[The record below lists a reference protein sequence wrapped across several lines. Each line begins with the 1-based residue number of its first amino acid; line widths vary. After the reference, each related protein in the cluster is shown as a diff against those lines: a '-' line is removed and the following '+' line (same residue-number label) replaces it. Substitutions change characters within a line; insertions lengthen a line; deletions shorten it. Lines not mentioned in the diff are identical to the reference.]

1 MPCQWKSVLPFSAD
15 KNPVNLFVVA
25 FLENAITGLD
35 SNRKD
40 TILPTAELMLQVAI
54 LLSDIAQGGLEYV
67 YESCSKNAY
76 RVDKLQLAQC
86 SSEVEL

>member
-1 MPCQWKSVLPFSAD
+1 
-15 KNPVNLFVVA
+15 
-25 FLENAITGLD
+25 
-35 SNRKD
+35 
-40 TILPTAELMLQVAI
+40 MLQVAI